1 MPSLDGRPILHATDV
16 KFAAC
21 DGRNVLCM
29 DEHVD
34 LQRNYATAFGQTGNI
49 TTFMSVWIVS
59 ILINGPLIIEWALV
73 APWIFAGFSL

>member
-49 TTFMSVWIVS
+49 TTFMSV
-59 ILINGPLIIEWALV
+59 
-73 APWIFAGFSL
+73 